1 MVRHLNGVVVS
12 NSLKHDISNFKIIYA
27 ESNKA
32 SDASYLYDYRTV
44 DVERHKNVLWEK
56 CVEISSE
63 IPAKERRS
71 SNKFINFGNNRGYW
85 QVYFKC
91 GGSSYK
97 LDKHNAMM
105 NLSDKDNGKVLT
117 VAIIEEENKIR
128 LNFEV
133 PSGKCHFFATEGAPL
148 ANGITVELCNRL
160 EEEISKMWVVF
171 AESSKSRG
179 LSYVYNFSVVDVETG
194 ANVNKLETVEFKA
207 LTIPAGEAVKSKEK
221 LIFEY
226 NRHYWQVYFT
236 YKGRCY
242 KIDKNNAMFNLEE
255 KDNGGKLKI
264 TLRAKRNK
272 VLLDFET
279 ETDSDT
285 FHAIAFK

>member
-1 MVRHLNGVVVS
+1 MGAASLRNHAGISSGPLDVILIPS
-12 NSLKHDISNFKIIYA
+12 NILKTVTSDISN
-27 ESNKA
+27 ST
-32 SDASYLYDYRTV
+32 L
-44 DVERHKNVLWEK
+44 L
-56 CVEISSE
+56 
-63 IPAKERRS
+63 
-71 SNKFINFGNNRGYW
+71 
-85 QVYFKC
+85 
-91 GGSSYK
+91 
-97 LDKHNAMM
+97 
-105 NLSDKDNGKVLT
+105 DKDNGKVVT
-117 VAIIEEENKIR
+117 VAIIEEVDKIR

-148 ANGITVELCNRL
+148 ANGITVELWNRL

-171 AESSKSRG
+171 AESTKSRG

-194 ANVNKLETVEFKA
+194 TNVNKLETVEFNA

-221 LIFEY
+221 VIFEY
-226 NRHYWQVYFT
+226 NRHYWQVYFN
-236 YKGRCY
+236 YKGWCY

-264 TLRAKRNK
+264 TLRSKRNK